1 MKLLDAE
8 ISDHSPILIEIA
20 TNKSDEKRTILK
32 RNWSRYS
39 KDLLLE
45 ELEKVD
51 WNIDCTQVQAFTN
64 KLEQKLIT

>member
-1 MKLLDAE
+1 VKLLDAE

-51 WNIDCTQVQAFTN
+51 WNIDSTQVQAFTN

>member
-1 MKLLDAE
+1 MKRGQ
-8 ISDHSPILIEIA
+8 S
-20 TNKSDEKRTILK
+20 
-32 RNWSRYS
+32 WSRYS
-39 KDLLLE
+39 KDLLIE